1 MWDKL
6 GVLNNSYQELSDC
19 LMDLLKYEFVGLEFD
34 CSVISII
41 NKMLENTQLM
51 IDNIDNF
58 EWSDVMKVRQSNY
71 TAIRLI
77 NTLLI
82 NQYDIIINKEKDK
95 IYLGGIDDTLLGNP
109 DIKSTTSYLK
119 ENNDTYSIILV
130 HEPDYS
136 DNILKEQKV
145 DLILS
150 GHSHNGQVRIP
161 IIGALYTPNGAKKYY
176 KNYYTINNTKLYISS
191 GIGNTDLNL
200 RLFNRPSIN
209 FYRINTKKDS

>member
-41 NKMLENTQLM
+41 NKMLENTQFM
-51 IDNIDNF
+51 IDHIDDF

-82 NQYDIIINKEKDK
+82 NQYDKIFVHKNK
-95 IYLGGIDDTLLGNP
+95 
-109 DIKSTTSYLK
+109 
-119 ENNDTYSIILV
+119 
-130 HEPDYS
+130 
-136 DNILKEQKV
+136 
-145 DLILS
+145 
-150 GHSHNGQVRIP
+150 
-161 IIGALYTPNGAKKYY
+161 
-176 KNYYTINNTKLYISS
+176 
-191 GIGNTDLNL
+191 
-200 RLFNRPSIN
+200 
-209 FYRINTKKDS
+209 